1 MVGDDG
7 GAGRHAVDEVR
18 GVWTK
23 MNETMVPA
31 GTGRV
36 KASGGSVA
44 ARYGTRYHRLH
55 DDDDDDDAVTF
66 HSGSTGSGVDRKH
79 VSSSIDETMRKSWTR
94 RRCTSTR
101 ATAHMAANA
110 AATTHY
116 NARRG
121 ARRALNTKRARHN
134 FLPSRALLELTQ
146 TADAV
151 VCTF

>member
-18 GVWTK
+18 GAWTK

-79 VSSSIDETMRKSWTR
+79 VSSSIDEMMRKSWTR

-110 AATTHY
+110 
-116 NARRG
+116 RR
-121 ARRALNTKRARHN
+121 RHN
-134 FLPSRALLELTQ
+134 DTTTR
-146 TADAV
+146 DAARDEP
-151 VCTF
+151 